1 MTLGDKR
8 TRIIKVRL
16 SDKELKRLDALRGG
30 CPRARYMRGLLLATP
45 EPAVARRVAL
55 RCQSMNDVVRELNR
69 IGVNVNQLVR
79 LTRGLS
85 IAEKAETD
93 ADKLRDGMLA
103 VSRSIEAFDRCNDCV
118 YHNEYNLLGL
128 SDAL

>member
-1 MTLGDKR
+1 MALDDKR
-8 TRIIKVRL
+8 TKIIKVRL
-16 SDKELKRLDALRGG
+16 SDEEQKRLDALRGG
-30 CPRARYMRGLLLATP
+30 CPRARYMRGLLLGTP

-55 RCQSMNDVVRELNR
+55 RCQSMDDVVHELNR

-93 ADKLRDGMLA
+93 AAKLRDGMLA
-103 VSRSIEAFDRCNDCV
+103 VSRAIETFDRCNDCI

-128 SDAL
+128 GGAL